1 MDLPENQKVITDVNE
16 NDPVIEKYLKLPHP
30 KTFEIGTLMVVLA
43 TSALGA
49 IIGMELI
56 VRLGITANT
65 SIIGALIAV
74 LIGLLPSRYFVGF
87 RNIHRQNLVES
98 AISAAT
104 FGAGNV
110 LLLSTGIIWLLGKS
124 NVVIPMFIGAIIGM
138 LVDITMMYWL
148 FDTPAFPANEAW
160 PPGIATSETILAA
173 AEGGKRALIL
183 VVAGII
189 GAIGQSLKIPMDVV
203 GVAWIGNV
211 WALLMF
217 GIGLLIRAYS
227 PSLFGIDINKLYI
240 PHGIMIGAGVVALI
254 QITLII
260 KGKRLSKK
268 NVEEKEDKAYT
279 TTRSSQDITRALRNG
294 FILYIAGGLIL
305 AMIGGIYAD
314 MSLPMLIW
322 WVIFAAIAALVS
334 ELMVGISAMHA
345 GWFPGF
351 ATALIFLVLGILMKF
366 PPLALGLLVGY
377 TASTGPAFADMGY
390 DLKTGWL
397 LRGKGKDQQYELFGR
412 SQQYIAEIVG
422 AAVAI
427 FMVLISYQRYFIQD
441 LFPPVDR
448 VFVATIN
455 AGAQPWIWKNLII
468 WGIVGAIIQYIGG
481 AEKQIGILFATGLLI
496 LNPKAGYAVIVA
508 IILRILLKKIYGQKA
523 ETPMYI
529 SAAGFI
535 AGSTVYSFFTSTMG
549 LLTKKK

>member
-1 MDLPENQKVITDVNE
+1 MDLPEKQNLSSEIGE
-16 NDPVIEKYLKLPHP
+16 NDPIIEKYLKMPHP
-30 KTFEIGTLMVVLA
+30 RTLEPGTLIIILL
-43 TSALGA
+43 TSILGA
-49 IIGMELI
+49 IIGLELI

-74 LIGLLPSRYFVGF
+74 LVGLIPGEHFAGF
-87 RNIHRQNLVES
+87 KNIHRQNLVETS
-98 AISAAT
+98 ISAAT
-104 FGAGNV
+104 FGAGNA
-110 LLLSTGIIWLLGKS
+110 LLLAMGTIWLLNKMDI
-124 NVVIPMFIGAIIGM
+124 VIPMFIGAAIGM

-148 FDTPAFPANEAW
+148 FDTPAFPAHEAW

-183 VVAGII
+183 VGAGII

-203 GVAWIGNV
+203 GVAWIGNI

-217 GIGLLIRAYS
+217 GVGLLIRAYS
-227 PSLFGIDINKLYI
+227 PVLFGIDINNLYI
-240 PHGIMIGAGVVALI
+240 PHGIMIGAGIVALI

-260 KGKRLSKK
+260 KGKRLTRQKL
-268 NVEEKEDKAYT
+268 EEKEDKIYK
-279 TTRSSQDITRALRNG
+279 TTRNPQDIINSLRNG
-294 FILYIAGGLIL
+294 FILYI
-305 AMIGGIYAD
+305 IGGIILAASGGIYSK

-322 WVIFAAIAALVS
+322 WILYAAIAALVS

-351 ATALIFLVLGILMKF
+351 ATALIFLVLGMLMKF

-377 TASTGPAFADMGY
+377 TACTGPAFADMGY

-397 LRGKGKDQQYELFGR
+397 LRGRAKDAKFELFGR
-412 SQQYIAEIVG
+412 SQQYVAELLG

-427 FMVLISYQRYFIQD
+427 IMVAMSYQKYFSQN

-448 VFVATIN
+448 VFAATIN
-455 AGAQPWIWKNLII
+455 AGAQPWIWKYLIL

-481 AEKQIGILFATGLLI
+481 AERQIGILFATGLLI
-496 LNPKAGYAVIVA
+496 LNPRAGFAVVAA
-508 IILRILLKKIYGQKA
+508 IIIRVIIEKTYGKKAQ
-523 ETPMYI
+523 TPIYI

-535 AGSTVYSFFTSTMG
+535 AGSTLYSFFTSTMG
-549 LLTKKK
+549 LLVKKK